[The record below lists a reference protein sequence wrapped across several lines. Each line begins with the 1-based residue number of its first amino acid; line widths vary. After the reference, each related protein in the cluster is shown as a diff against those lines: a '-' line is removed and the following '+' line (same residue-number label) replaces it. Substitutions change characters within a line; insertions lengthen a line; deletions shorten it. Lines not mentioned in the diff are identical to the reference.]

1 METKKAIISVGNPLK
16 ADDNIGNII
25 LDKIKKDYK
34 NKDYHFFKGG
44 MNPENFIEPLKK
56 INPDEIFFIDVAI
69 FDGEIGDVKL
79 FKLEDIIDMNIS
91 THYFPISIFKKYF
104 PKTRLVL
111 IGIKPKIV
119 NFGQD
124 LSPELK
130 NKLPEIIKKVQR
142 TIEAI

>member
-1 METKKAIISVGNPLK
+1 
-16 ADDNIGNII
+16 
-25 LDKIKKDYK
+25 
-34 NKDYHFFKGG
+34 

-69 FDGEIGDVKL
+69 FDGEVGDVKL
-79 FKLEDIIDMNIS
+79 FKLENIIDMNIS

-104 PKTRLVL
+104 PKARLVL
-111 IGIKPKIV
+111 IGIKPKLV
-119 NFGQD
+119 NFGRD

-130 NKLPEIIKKVQR
+130 DKLPEIIEKVQR

>member
-1 METKKAIISVGNPLK
+1 MTKAIISVGNPSK
-16 ADDNIGNII
+16 SDDNIGNLI
-25 LDKIKKDYK
+25 LDKIKKYYK

-69 FDGEIGDVKL
+69 FEGEVGDVKI
-79 FKLEDIIDMNIS
+79 FKLEDIINMNIS
-91 THYFPISIFKKYF
+91 THYFPISIFKQYF
-104 PKTRLVL
+104 SKARLVL
-111 IGIKPKIV
+111 IGIKPKVV

-124 LSPELK
+124 LSPELETR
-130 NKLPEIIKKVQR
+130 LPEIIKNVQR

>member
-1 METKKAIISVGNPLK
+1 MTKAIISVGNPMK
-16 ADDNIGNII
+16 SDDNIGNLI
-25 LDKIKKDYK
+25 LDKIKKFYK

-69 FDGEIGDVKL
+69 FEGEVGDVKI

-91 THYFPISIFKKYF
+91 THYFPISIFKQYF
-104 PKTRLVL
+104 SKARLVL
-111 IGIKPKIV
+111 IGIKPKVI

-124 LSPELK
+124 LSPELETR
-130 NKLPEIIKKVQR
+130 LPEIIKKVQR

>member
-1 METKKAIISVGNPLK
+1 MGTKKAIIGIGNQMK
-16 ADDNIGNII
+16 SDDNIGNII
-25 LDKIKKDYK
+25 LDKIKDSYKDK
-34 NKDYHFFKGG
+34 PYHFFKGG
-44 MNPENFIEPLKK
+44 VNPENFIEPLKK
-56 INPDEIFFIDVAI
+56 INPDEIFFIDVAV
-69 FDGEIGDVKL
+69 FEGEVGDVKL

-104 PKTRLVL
+104 PKSRIVL
-111 IGIKPKIV
+111 IGIKPKIM

-130 NKLPEIIKKVQR
+130 AKLPEIIERVQR